1 MSRKQLTEKHHFIN
15 DTIFRLKT
23 LVLTGTR
30 IVKNLLNPSIKFKDN
45 NQLINEQI
53 IAFSESDLWNPFDTQ
68 ENWILTAGK
77 VENLRIASRK
87 INGIEIKANEVF
99 SFWKHIGN
107 PNIGQGYVIGR
118 EIREGCI
125 VPTIAGGLCQLSN
138 ALYDTAL
145 KANFD
150 IIERHK
156 HTKVIKGSLAEQD
169 RDATV
174 KWNYIDLR
182 FKSSKDFRIETE
194 LSADKLI
201 VRFKSKQK
209 NIKSEKSNFN
219 LKQSDKLN
227 DCYSCGN
234 SACFK
239 HPDRSSV
246 KQEIETTTFILD
258 EKWNEFDD
266 YVQSISKDSDNF
278 IISLKRNTFIRTER
292 YSWKAFKSHKINAT
306 TRQGI
311 YRALKLRFAPK
322 QNNVF
327 ELMLH
332 LDKKIAKAAAH
343 QIPLETT
350 HVVIAQNLLPFVYE
364 TGVLGGRSFDV
375 LMKRLPIEKLHERL
389 DYAHSKHPESPTLN
403 DYRATN
409 KLAKIENIALTKAR
423 KIITPHSEIA
433 EIFKNKV
440 VKLNWQIPTTSNAYS
455 KGNKILFP
463 ASALGRKGAYEIKR
477 LALELNI
484 DLLISGSAIEKDN
497 FWDTIKVE
505 KFKGDFNEVGLV
517 IYPTY
522 VEHHPR
528 QILKAI
534 SKGIPIITSTACGVD
549 DLDKVILVELGN
561 YEQLKNEVI
570 KQLEMKHYA

>member
-107 PNIGQGYVIGR
+107 PNIGQGFVIGR

-125 VPTIAGGLCQLSN
+125 VPTVAGGLCQLSN
-138 ALYDTAL
+138 ALYDSAL